1 MIIGICAVDEG
12 GGIGAKGGLP
22 WGHNKYD
29 MKFFR
34 LLTEGHS
41 VVMGRVTWDSLPVKP
56 LPKRENIILSK
67 SSGIKVINSEDYEG
81 VLYGKEGDLKN
92 LSDKSNM
99 FVIGGASIFSLYEGM
114 YDAFI
119 ISNISGVND
128 CDTFFPY
135 DVIGEMVEVSVDS
148 IRGKDNKLHI
158 DLYVSE
164 DILGTHKEFD
174 LHESVSNIALL
185 ATM

>member
-56 LPKRENIILSK
+56 LPKRDNIILSK
-67 SSGIKVINSEDYEG
+67 SSGIKVINSEDYEE

-99 FVIGGASIFSLYEGM
+99 FVIGGASIFKLYEGM

-119 ISNISGVND
+119 ISNISGVNE
-128 CDTFFPY
+128 CDTYFPY
-135 DVIGEMVEVSVDS
+135 DVIGDMVEVSAYG
-148 IRGKDNKLHI
+148 IHGNDNKLHI
-158 DLYVSE
+158 GLYVSE
-164 DILGTHKEFD
+164 KILDTHKE
-174 LHESVSNIALL
+174 LELYELVSDTAFK

>member
-29 MKFFR
+29 MRFFR

-56 LPKRENIILSK
+56 LPKRDNIILSK
-67 SSGIKVINSEDYEG
+67 TLGNRVIDMEHYEE
-81 VLYGKEGDLKN
+81 VLYGEGCAVKAPQEDSK
-92 LSDKSNM
+92 M

-119 ISNISGVND
+119 ISNISGVNE
-128 CDTFFPY
+128 CDTHFPY
-135 DVIGEMVEVSVDS
+135 DVIGDMVEVSVHG
-148 IRGKDNKLHI
+148 IRGEDNKLHL

-164 DILGTHKEFD
+164 NILGTHKEYD
-174 LHESVSNIALL
+174 LYELVSNTAFL
-185 ATM
+185 ATI